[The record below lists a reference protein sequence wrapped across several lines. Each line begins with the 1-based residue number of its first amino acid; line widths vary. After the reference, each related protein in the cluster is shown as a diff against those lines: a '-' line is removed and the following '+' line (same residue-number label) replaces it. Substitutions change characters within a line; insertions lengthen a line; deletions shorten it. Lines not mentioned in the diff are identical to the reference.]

1 MIELPKQKILLNKSL
16 LSNNEQVTNQKLYMG
31 HDVLAGGLIHVS
43 TILLSLFLCLSSSMK
58 LGPDV

>member
-16 LSNNEQVTNQKLYMG
+16 LSNNEQVTGQKLYMG
-31 HDVLAGGLIHVS
+31 HDVLAGGLNVS
-43 TILLSLFLCLSSSMK
+43 TILLSLFLCLSSSMT